1 MDGRAPAPARFK
13 KFMTKK
19 NSLMMIALIG
29 LAGAYVFYFTDWFK
43 PQIIHITSINAR
55 TIRINR
61 ANVGSTTVPVIFKF
75 GRPCKPTE
83 IKVIDLDEWQTNKNC
98 LPLWHLVADT
108 NSASIIRPFYYG
120 QRIAGMKP
128 EVPGMRAQPLQPG
141 IKYRLFV
148 TAGKA
153 SGQHDFEVK
162 AAD

>member
-1 MDGRAPAPARFK
+1 MFQKLYD
-13 KFMTKK
+13 KK
-19 NSLMMIALIG
+19 NWLMMIVLIG
-29 LAGAYVFYFTDWFK
+29 LAGVFVFYFTDWFK

-55 TIRINR
+55 TTRINR
-61 ANVGSTTVPVIFKF
+61 VNAASTTVPVIFKF
-75 GRPCKPTE
+75 GRPYKPTE

-108 NSASIIRPFYYG
+108 NSVPITRPFYYG

-128 EVPGMRAQPLQPG
+128 EVPGARAQPLQPDV
-141 IKYRLFV
+141 KYRLYV

-153 SGQHDFEVK
+153 SGQHDFEAK